1 MSVNWACLM
10 PARLLMLFGELR
22 KEVRDPCAETWGRQP
37 PQLHPC
43 WQSALVQDS
52 RRRAQVT
59 FILLGKYL
67 EASAKGRT
75 SEAIQ
80 ALLTLAP
87 PTALLLEG
95 GDAEGGETVGSENP
109 SPGKGSQ
116 DPAPAT
122 EREVPTALIHRGD
135 RLKVRLERSPGKTLG
150 VEPAS
155 GHSQTNICQYVLRHA
170 ALCSMGM

>member
-1 MSVNWACLM
+1 M
-10 PARLLMLFGELR
+10 
-22 KEVRDPCAETWGRQP
+22 
-37 PQLHPC
+37 
-43 WQSALVQDS
+43 
-52 RRRAQVT
+52 T

-95 GDAEGGETVGSENP
+95 GSPESGDALQAGDPEALSGL
-109 SPGKGSQ
+109 GKGE
-116 DPAPAT
+116 DAPAT

-135 RLKVRLERSPGKTLG
+135 RLKVRRNGQFAGLP
-150 VEPAS
+150 
-155 GHSQTNICQYVLRHA
+155 
-170 ALCSMGM
+170 

>member
-1 MSVNWACLM
+1 M
-10 PARLLMLFGELR
+10 PSLAKCKMQGLRLRL
-22 KEVRDPCAETWGRQP
+22 
-37 PQLHPC
+37 
-43 WQSALVQDS
+43 
-52 RRRAQVT
+52 QVT

-95 GDAEGGETVGSENP
+95 GEGEGEEDTGSEKP
-109 SPGKGSQ
+109 SPGRGSQ

-135 RLKVRLERSPGKTLG
+135 RLKVRLKRSLGKISCG
-150 VEPAS
+150 KYQPATGLQLLQIS
-155 GHSQTNICQYVLRHA
+155 T
-170 ALCSMGM
+170 

>member
-1 MSVNWACLM
+1 M
-10 PARLLMLFGELR
+10 
-22 KEVRDPCAETWGRQP
+22 
-37 PQLHPC
+37 
-43 WQSALVQDS
+43 
-52 RRRAQVT
+52 T

-95 GDAEGGETVGSENP
+95 GGSGSGDALQVGGPAAAPGL
-109 SPGKGSQ
+109 GKGER
-116 DPAPAT
+116 APAT

-135 RLKVRLERSPGKTLG
+135 RLKVRAKR
-150 VEPAS
+150 
-155 GHSQTNICQYVLRHA
+155 
-170 ALCSMGM
+170 

>member
-1 MSVNWACLM
+1 MLAQRHGQTLA
-10 PARLLMLFGELR
+10 PAVPSLAECEMQGLRLRL
-22 KEVRDPCAETWGRQP
+22 
-37 PQLHPC
+37 
-43 WQSALVQDS
+43 
-52 RRRAQVT
+52 QVT

-80 ALLTLAP
+80 ALLTLGP

-95 GDAEGGETVGSENP
+95 GEGEGEGTLGSDNP

-135 RLKVRLERSPGKTLG
+135 RLKVRLKKEPGKDTVWQGIQLLQIS
-150 VEPAS
+150 A
-155 GHSQTNICQYVLRHA
+155 
-170 ALCSMGM
+170 

>member
-1 MSVNWACLM
+1 M
-10 PARLLMLFGELR
+10 
-22 KEVRDPCAETWGRQP
+22 
-37 PQLHPC
+37 
-43 WQSALVQDS
+43 
-52 RRRAQVT
+52 T

-95 GDAEGGETVGSENP
+95 GSPESGDALQVGDPEAIP
-109 SPGKGSQ
+109 GLGKGK
-116 DPAPAT
+116 DAPAT

-135 RLKVRLERSPGKTLG
+135 RLKVRRK
-150 VEPAS
+150 
-155 GHSQTNICQYVLRHA
+155 C
-170 ALCSMGM
+170 

>member
-1 MSVNWACLM
+1 MRAYCL
-10 PARLLMLFGELR
+10 
-22 KEVRDPCAETWGRQP
+22 
-37 PQLHPC
+37 
-43 WQSALVQDS
+43 
-52 RRRAQVT
+52 QVT

-95 GDAEGGETVGSENP
+95 GDAEGGEAAGPENP
-109 SPGKGSQ
+109 SPGKGLQ

-135 RLKVRLERSPGKTLG
+135 RLKVRLERRPLIPRRPWFFMS
-150 VEPAS
+150 
-155 GHSQTNICQYVLRHA
+155 
-170 ALCSMGM
+170 